1 MATWARGV
9 DFKNSTNTTRVGG
22 IGIYG
27 TDTTTNKLYIGLGA
41 EPWNNAGLQLTSSAI
56 NFKGN
61 KIYHAGD
68 KPTASEIGAA
78 AASHSHNYLPLSGG
92 TITSSN
98 FGPLVIKRSGSTN
111 ASTIVFS
118 NDNGTLGSI
127 GMTASKN
134 GGLIRW
140 TDDTASGY
148 TILDTGNYKSFVTP
162 ANIGAA
168 AASHNHNV
176 LISAGGRIASAD
188 IAAKGDRGLRM
199 YLASNSMTTGKP
211 ASDGYILNFD
221 WDTTAGWSSQMYIKN
236 SNSPIM
242 QIRGMNAGTWGSW
255 YTLYSTNNKPT
266 PAEIG
271 AAASSHT
278 HSYIPLSG
286 STGVT
291 GTLRSNSEIQ
301 TTSQNAFRAVSGNYG
316 FFIRNDGSNT
326 YFLLTNSGDQYG
338 NWNSL
343 RPLSINN
350 STGLVTFGNGLKGTL
365 DGNATTATTLQN
377 ARTINDVNFNG
388 SSNITIPLKTF
399 VSNVGNDNTKNY
411 HRILSSGVVTGSYAD
426 KTIILMGSGNYS
438 GGPFGI
444 FKVTLRTNA
453 SGSNSNCN
461 IEWMVRKGFGL
472 DSIVCNMINTYG
484 STVADIFYKC
494 AGAYAAINWTVLFEN
509 NGRGGSY
516 NNGSWTKYSTNYST
530 NASGTEAYTETEMK
544 ALRSYTST
552 LAQGSDT
559 TVVNSAN
566 KLASGRTLTIG
577 STGKTFDGTSNVSWS
592 LSEIGAASSSHT
604 HNYAAAKSA
613 GGGALEVIPVQDT
626 ANKVYLTGILDFN
639 SAKIRASTPYMAGG
653 TITATTFVGALNGNA
668 TTATTLATARTI
680 NGTSFNGS
688 ANITTANWGTART
701 ITIGSTGKSV
711 NGSGNVSWSL
721 SEIGAAAASHSHSYL
736 PLSGGTL
743 TGRLTANGKISLP
756 TTGSSWLSGKT
767 LTNASIAITT
777 KQTTG
782 SYHPVLAVQSSSDHV
797 VNIGGLGDNFGFYGY
812 KSTRTD
818 NGTDWSFTFNASNGA
833 VSSSGNITAPVFAG
847 NLQGNATTATTL
859 QNARTI
865 NGTSFNGSGN
875 ITTANWGTARTITI
889 GNTGK
894 SVNGSGNVSW
904 SLSEIG
910 AAASSHTHSYLP
922 LSGGTLT
929 GDLKIA
935 KSNAQLTLN
944 GKDANYY
951 QIAHSSANGVLVF
964 SYNGKG
970 LFTVQNNGNIIPIG
984 NKTMSIGDYN
994 FKLASVYSEEF
1005 GTSAAKIVTTTEP
1018 NTIQVQGNQNSNM
1031 GAIKLGTGGC
1041 RIYGTGNEK
1050 RLYVEGGIYTNL
1062 LIECG
1067 DQIIANGAVYPGRNA
1082 QGGWDCGLANRRFYT
1097 VYCVNVNQSS
1107 DRSMKEDINY
1117 IDNEIELL
1125 SSESKNPTPFKDFIC
1140 NDLKVATY
1148 KYKRQITTENEDGTS
1163 KVEDIEHEPQD
1174 SQIGFI
1180 AQDIRN
1186 TEVGSM
1192 FVYGE
1197 DGNMNYSPSGFTTV
1211 VAKALQ
1217 EEIKYRDQE
1226 IAQLKEELSLIKEK
1240 LGL

>member
-78 AASHSHNYLPLSGG
+78 AASHNHTSLTNVTSIGGAGASSSWGSLNIAGSKGGWAGIHFSDTKYVFLVNNEGHCGIWKDAGNAIYSFDKNGALVTGTVGWDKITGKPSTYAPSSHNHTALIGANDTRSKEYTPATCPTETKVTFQNNDTNGVNDGGKFYSLMHIPRWAHNSGGYGSQFAFTDNENIWYRKGTSDTAWTGWKRIWHSGNFDPNTKFQSGG
-92 TITSSN
+92 TYGTVYLTDWFRAKGN
-98 FGPLVIKRSGSTN
+98 TGLYFQDWGGGWYMTDSTWIR
-111 ASTIVFS
+111 AF
-118 NDNGTLGSI
+118 NGKNIYTEGV
-127 GMTASKN
+127 MNSKN
-134 GGLIRW
+134 GFQWNGQ
-140 TDDTASGY
+140 S
-148 TILDTGNYKSFVTP
+148 LDSRY
-162 ANIGAA
+162 A
-168 AASHNHNV
+168 AASHTHN
-176 LISAGGRIASAD
+176 
-188 IAAKGDRGLRM
+188 
-199 YLASNSMTTGKP
+199 
-211 ASDGYILNFD
+211 
-221 WDTTAGWSSQMYIKN
+221 
-236 SNSPIM
+236 
-242 QIRGMNAGTWGSW
+242 
-255 YTLYSTNNKPT
+255 
-266 PAEIG
+266 
-271 AAASSHT
+271 
-278 HSYIPLSG
+278 YIPLSG

-444 FKVTLRTNA
+444 VKVILRTNA

-461 IEWMVRKGFGL
+461 IDWMVRKGFGL

-516 NNGSWTKYSTNYST
+516 NNGSWTKYSTN
-530 NASGTEAYTETEMK
+530 ASGTEAYTETEMK

-566 KLASGRTLTIG
+566 KLASRRTLTIG
-577 STGKTFDGTSNVSWS
+577 STGKSFDGTSNVSWS

-701 ITIGSTGKSV
+701 ITVGSTSKSV
-711 NGSGNVSWSL
+711 NGSANIGWTLTEIGAVPSYSGSSTTIHADSDASSTSEYLLLKAGHNELKIASSAGGTTVTKGQDKLTFNGNIVYHAGRKPTA
-721 SEIGAAAASHSHSYL
+721 SEIGAVAFDYSGEHSNNTHPRIFVPGKEWLRAPSGGFVPFKHQNGYL
-736 PLSGGTL
+736 GLANKAWYDLHTVHINSKPIGGFDGRWWDIMPVVTPDGVVEVGRVIDFHDAKTHVGDYTYRLHADGGTL
-743 TGRLTANGKISLP
+743 YH
-756 TTGSSWLSGKT
+756 SG
-767 LTNASIAITT
+767 
-777 KQTTG
+777 
-782 SYHPVLAVQSSSDHV
+782 VLAQMSDKSLKE
-797 VNIGGLGDNFGFYGY
+797 NIQYIDDRPAL
-812 KSTRTD
+812 
-818 NGTDWSFTFNASNGA
+818 
-833 VSSSGNITAPVFAG
+833 
-847 NLQGNATTATTL
+847 
-859 QNARTI
+859 
-865 NGTSFNGSGN
+865 
-875 ITTANWGTARTITI
+875 
-889 GNTGK
+889 
-894 SVNGSGNVSW
+894 
-904 SLSEIG
+904 LSE
-910 AAASSHTHSYLP
+910 
-922 LSGGTLT
+922 
-929 GDLKIA
+929 
-935 KSNAQLTLN
+935 
-944 GKDANYY
+944 
-951 QIAHSSANGVLVF
+951 
-964 SYNGKG
+964 
-970 LFTVQNNGNIIPIG
+970 GND
-984 NKTMSIGDYN
+984 S
-994 FKLASVYSEEF
+994 
-1005 GTSAAKIVTTTEP
+1005 
-1018 NTIQVQGNQNSNM
+1018 
-1031 GAIKLGTGGC
+1031 
-1041 RIYGTGNEK
+1041 
-1050 RLYVEGGIYTNL
+1050 
-1062 LIECG
+1062 
-1067 DQIIANGAVYPGRNA
+1067 
-1082 QGGWDCGLANRRFYT
+1082 
-1097 VYCVNVNQSS
+1097 
-1107 DRSMKEDINY
+1107 
-1117 IDNEIELL
+1117 
-1125 SSESKNPTPFKDFIC
+1125 PTPFKDFI
-1140 NDLKVATY
+1140 KEFKFATFNY
-1148 KYKRQITTENEDGTS
+1148 VDDKNKDTNF
-1163 KVEDIEHEPQD
+1163 
-1174 SQIGFI
+1174 GFI
-1180 AQDIRN
+1180 AQDIKDS
-1186 TEVGSM
+1186 EVGKLM
-1192 FVYGE
+1192 LR
-1197 DGNMNYSPSGFTTV
+1197 NYKKENIDKKTSTV
-1211 VAKALQ
+1211 KSIDDVLAFDISSYITIVGKALQ
-1217 EEIKYRDQE
+1217 EEIKVRDEE
-1226 IAQLKEELSLIKEK
+1226 ITELKRELREIKEK
-1240 LGL
+1240 IGI

>member
-78 AASHSHNYLPLSGG
+78 AASHNHTSLTNVTSIGGAGASSSWGSLNIAGSKGGWAGIHFSDTKYVFLVNNEGHCGIWKDAGNAIYSFDKNGALVTGTVGWDKITGKPSTYAPSSHNHTALIGANDTRSKEYTPATCPTETKVTFQNNDTNGVNDGGKFYSLMHIPRWSHNSGGYGSQFAFTDNENIWYRKGTSDTAWTGWKRIWHSGNFDPNTKFQSGG
-92 TITSSN
+92 TYGTVYLTDWFRAKGN
-98 FGPLVIKRSGSTN
+98 TGLYFQDWGGGWYMTDSTWIR
-111 ASTIVFS
+111 AF
-118 NDNGTLGSI
+118 NGKNIYTEGV
-127 GMTASKN
+127 MNSKN
-134 GGLIRW
+134 GFQWNGQ
-140 TDDTASGY
+140 S
-148 TILDTGNYKSFVTP
+148 LDSRY
-162 ANIGAA
+162 A
-168 AASHNHNV
+168 AASHTHN
-176 LISAGGRIASAD
+176 
-188 IAAKGDRGLRM
+188 
-199 YLASNSMTTGKP
+199 
-211 ASDGYILNFD
+211 
-221 WDTTAGWSSQMYIKN
+221 
-236 SNSPIM
+236 
-242 QIRGMNAGTWGSW
+242 
-255 YTLYSTNNKPT
+255 
-266 PAEIG
+266 
-271 AAASSHT
+271 
-278 HSYIPLSG
+278 YIPLSG

-365 DGNATTATTLQN
+365 DGNASTATTLQN

-444 FKVTLRTNA
+444 VKVILRTNA

-461 IEWMVRKGFGL
+461 IDWMVRKGFGL

-516 NNGSWTKYSTNYST
+516 NNGSWTKYSTN
-530 NASGTEAYTETEMK
+530 ASGTEVYTETEMK

-559 TVVNSAN
+559 TIVNSAN

-577 STGKTFDGTSNVSWS
+577 STGKSFDGTSNVSWS

-701 ITIGSTGKSV
+701 ITIG
-711 NGSGNVSWSL
+711 
-721 SEIGAAAASHSHSYL
+721 
-736 PLSGGTL
+736 
-743 TGRLTANGKISLP
+743 
-756 TTGSSWLSGKT
+756 
-767 LTNASIAITT
+767 
-777 KQTTG
+777 
-782 SYHPVLAVQSSSDHV
+782 
-797 VNIGGLGDNFGFYGY
+797 
-812 KSTRTD
+812 
-818 NGTDWSFTFNASNGA
+818 
-833 VSSSGNITAPVFAG
+833 
-847 NLQGNATTATTL
+847 
-859 QNARTI
+859 
-865 NGTSFNGSGN
+865 
-875 ITTANWGTARTITI
+875 
-889 GNTGK
+889 NTGK

-922 LSGGTLT
+922 LSGGTIT

-935 KSNAQLTLN
+935 KSNAQITFN
-944 GKDANYY
+944 GKDTNYY
-951 QIAHSSANGVLVF
+951 QIAHSSANGTLVF
-964 SYNGKG
+964 NYNGKS
-970 LFTVQNNGNIIPIG
+970 LFTVQNNGDIIPTK
-984 NKTMSIGDYN
+984 NKNMSIGDNN
-994 FKLASVYSEEF
+994 FKLKSIASEEF
-1005 GTSAAKIVTTTEP
+1005 STSSAKIIPTEHP
-1018 NTIQVQGNQNSNM
+1018 NTIQVQGTKDSGT

-1041 RIYGTGNEK
+1041 RIYGTNTET

>member
-211 ASDGYILNFD
+211 AADGYILNFD

-365 DGNATTATTLQN
+365 DGNASTATTLQN

-444 FKVTLRTNA
+444 VKIILRTNA

-461 IEWMVRKGFGL
+461 IDWMVRKGFGL

-484 STVADIFYKC
+484 STIADIFYKC

-516 NNGSWTKYSTNYST
+516 NNGSWTKYSTN
-530 NASGTEAYTETEMK
+530 ASGTEVYTETEMK

-566 KLASGRTLTIG
+566 
-577 STGKTFDGTSNVSWS
+577 
-592 LSEIGAASSSHT
+592 
-604 HNYAAAKSA
+604 
-613 GGGALEVIPVQDT
+613 
-626 ANKVYLTGILDFN
+626 
-639 SAKIRASTPYMAGG
+639 
-653 TITATTFVGALNGNA
+653 
-668 TTATTLATARTI
+668 TLATARTI

-743 TGRLTANGKISLP
+743 TGTMSSSLSTATHLAGNQGKAIINSTASGSSYNMLAKMNSTNGVWTMGSWGTNFCFFYTANSVISAGTNGFTKQLTLLNESGNSSFP
-756 TTGSSWLSGKT
+756 GTVSASSFSGSLSG
-767 LTNASIAITT
+767 NAS
-777 KQTTG
+777 
-782 SYHPVLAVQSSSDHV
+782 
-797 VNIGGLGDNFGFYGY
+797 
-812 KSTRTD
+812 
-818 NGTDWSFTFNASNGA
+818 
-833 VSSSGNITAPVFAG
+833 
-847 NLQGNATTATTL
+847 TATTL
-859 QNARTI
+859 QTARTI

-875 ITTANWGTARTITI
+875 ITTANWGTARTITV
-889 GNTGK
+889 GSTSK
-894 SVNGSGNVSW
+894 SVNGSANIGWTLTEIGAVPSYSGSSTTIHADSDASSTSEYLLLKAGHNELKIASSAGGTTVTKGQDKLTFNGNIVYHAGRKPTA
-904 SLSEIG
+904 SEIG
-910 AAASSHTHSYLP
+910 ALAFDYSGEHSNNTHPRIFVPGKEWLRAP
-922 LSGGTLT
+922 SGGLVPF
-929 GDLKIA
+929 KH
-935 KSNAQLTLN
+935 QN
-944 GKDANYY
+944 GY
-951 QIAHSSANGVLVF
+951 L
-964 SYNGKG
+964 
-970 LFTVQNNGNIIPIG
+970 
-984 NKTMSIGDYN
+984 
-994 FKLASVYSEEF
+994 
-1005 GTSAAKIVTTTEP
+1005 
-1018 NTIQVQGNQNSNM
+1018 
-1031 GAIKLGTGGC
+1031 
-1041 RIYGTGNEK
+1041 
-1050 RLYVEGGIYTNL
+1050 
-1062 LIECG
+1062 
-1067 DQIIANGAVYPGRNA
+1067 
-1082 QGGWDCGLANRRFYT
+1082 GLANKAWYDLHT
-1097 VYCVNVNQSS
+1097 VH
-1107 DRSMKEDINY
+1107 INAKPCRGQNGKWWNCMVDVGNDGVTELGRY
-1117 IDNEIELL
+1117 IDFHNANTHNGDYTYRLDANAGTLYHSGSLAQMSDKSLKENIIYLDDYPMML
-1125 SSESKNPTPFKDFIC
+1125 TRNIDNTPFKNFIKDFRF
-1140 NDLKVATY
+1140 ATFNY
-1148 KYKRQITTENEDGTS
+1148 IQDKNK
-1163 KVEDIEHEPQD
+1163 DINF
-1174 SQIGFI
+1174 GFI
-1180 AQDIRN
+1180 AQDIKDSDVGKLMLRN
-1186 TEVGSM
+1186 YEKENIDKETS
-1192 FVYGE
+1192 
-1197 DGNMNYSPSGFTTV
+1197 TV
-1211 VAKALQ
+1211 RSVDNVLAFDVSSYITIVAKALQ
-1217 EEIKYRDQE
+1217 EEIKSRDEE
-1226 IAQLKEELSLIKEK
+1226 ITQLKEELALIKEK
-1240 LGL
+1240 LGLE